1 MLSAA
6 APEHPPQ
13 LLPAPRAQDSS
24 LHPAG
29 PALRDLT
36 PSSETP
42 HLWPVC
48 LRRGTQPP
56 PVWSQLQPQVPV
68 PPRQKKPAAQQ
79 PSSVP
84 PSGSVPLA
92 TATAPSPSEVQACLH
107 AATPAQGSALPTGPI
122 PTGGVCPRPWWSG
135 GKERAC
141 PEGRGSW
148 AWVSTPTHTPT
159 RLGRSYSSSKGRIL
173 HHNELLPV
181 AWGQMP
187 GCPLQGQGPPPP
199 PSRFRPHGGCRRLCR
214 KVMLL

>member
-13 LLPAPRAQDSS
+13 LLPAPTAQDSS

-84 PSGSVPLA
+84 LSGSVPLA

-107 AATPAQGSALPTGPI
+107 AATGPGLRPTNRAHPQRRGV
-122 PTGGVCPRPWWSG
+122 PTPLVGWW
-135 GKERAC
+135 ERA
-141 PEGRGSW
+141 GLS
-148 AWVSTPTHTPT
+148 
-159 RLGRSYSSSKGRIL
+159 
-173 HHNELLPV
+173 
-181 AWGQMP
+181 
-187 GCPLQGQGPPPP
+187 
-199 PSRFRPHGGCRRLCR
+199 
-214 KVMLL
+214 